1 MTDSAASST
10 AFQCGVKTNKGL
22 LGLDPRVARDD
33 CAASLRPDMQLTS
46 ILDWSLQ
53 EGASERKRGGGRG
66 GEKDVD
72 EDAFHE
78 EEEEDGERGMMKT
91 PTSSSTPLPP
101 IPKLT
106 FCIEPF
112 K

>member
-1 MTDSAASST
+1 MYCTVLYSVFQTYCADHQVTDSAASST

-53 EGASERKRGGGRG
+53 EGGLVAGLVGGLMG
-66 GEKDVD
+66 GLVGGLV
-72 EDAFHE
+72 A
-78 EEEEDGERGMMKT
+78 G
-91 PTSSSTPLPP
+91 
-101 IPKLT
+101 
-106 FCIEPF
+106 
-112 K
+112 